1 MKQGVARKGLSRSGS
16 MSKRKGRLL
25 SWFWQATD
33 PQLQAL
39 EQPEPHFRQMQR
51 REHSFAQVQ
60 WRSMGG
66 ALGACD
72 RSRQYRFPCLRRGLR
87 REGLPTSV
95 DSFGSRTGYG
105 PFCMAFYRASSA
117 ASATYNVNSSISAS
131 VSGRVPI
138 VASKVATRSIRRRS
152 RPYITFCTSSMR
164 LELHFS
170 SRLWSHEDGGE
181 PIRKPVGSNGARG
194 VAVAS
199 HI

>member
-1 MKQGVARKGLSRSGS
+1 
-16 MSKRKGRLL
+16 
-25 SWFWQATD
+25 
-33 PQLQAL
+33 
-39 EQPEPHFRQMQR
+39 MQR

-87 REGLPTSV
+87 RKGLPTSV

-105 PFCMAFYRASSA
+105 PFCMAFDRASSA

-131 VSGRVPI
+131 VSGRVP
-138 VASKVATRSIRRRS
+138 VVESKVATRSIRRKS
-152 RPYITFCTSSMR
+152 RPHMSFCTASMR
-164 LELHFS
+164 LELQLS
-170 SRLWSHEDGGE
+170 SRLWTHKDGGK